1 MRRRRAR
8 GDHAGALADLDR
20 SLAAAG
26 AREAQHE
33 LALTR
38 RVLGL
43 VAESAEPGAGADL
56 LAQAD
61 EVLDGLGIVWTPDL
75 LQE

>member
-1 MRRRRAR
+1 MQVVV
-8 GDHAGALADLDR
+8 GFLGAMSIR
-20 SLAAAG
+20 FC
-26 AREAQHE
+26 
-33 LALTR
+33 
-38 RVLGL
+38 
-43 VAESAEPGAGADL
+43 ADL